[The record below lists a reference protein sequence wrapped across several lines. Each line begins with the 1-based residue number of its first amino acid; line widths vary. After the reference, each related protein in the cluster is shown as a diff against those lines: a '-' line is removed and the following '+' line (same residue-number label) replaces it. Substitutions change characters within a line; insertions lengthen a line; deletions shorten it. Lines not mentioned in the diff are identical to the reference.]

1 MSVMERRL
9 QLLLDQGRYARV
21 EAEARRSGRSVSA
34 VIRAAIDVYFEPG
47 AVARQEAAARF
58 LALTEDVEGPEPDWA
73 ETKSLLESN
82 PKLDAIP

>member
-1 MSVMERRL
+1 M
-9 QLLLDQGRYARV
+9 
-21 EAEARRSGRSVSA
+21 
-34 VIRAAIDVYFEPG
+34 
-47 AVARQEAAARF
+47 ARQEAAARF